1 VKRIPSRFT
10 IGSLTFKVTRATAE
24 EIEKRAGQAA
34 YGLFLPDSQ
43 EILVHKAGRGCSA
56 ELARQTFF
64 HEAGHAILWVMGHK
78 DYKNEK
84 VVDQLGHVLKQFA
97 DTAK

>member
-1 VKRIPSRFT
+1 MKRIPSSFQ
-10 IGSLTFKVTRATAE
+10 IGSLTFKVTRVTSE
-24 EIEKRAGQAA
+24 EMEKRAGLSA

-43 EILVHKAGRGCSA
+43 EILVEKAGKGCSA
-56 ELARQTFF
+56 ELAKQSFF
-64 HEAGHAILWVMGHK
+64 HELSHAILWVMAHK

-84 VVDQLGHVLKQFA
+84 IVDQLGHILKQFD